1 MKYRIS
7 KYNRVMGMI
16 IVLAAVYSSNYG
28 QPNAVKEK
36 QLTPKQESI
45 IPIAGFTAKG
55 NQADLKL
62 AMAEGLAA
70 GLSVNEIK
78 EILVQLYAYTG
89 FPRSLNAISTLES
102 LLHERSQKGINDPM
116 GKEPTRQDFK
126 GSKFTYGKEMVTRL
140 TGSSATGAPQKFV
153 PVIDTFLKEHL
164 FADIFGR
171 DNLDYQSRE
180 IATISA
186 LASLDGLEAQLR
198 GHLNVGRN
206 VGLTQGELR
215 GIANSL
221 FARIGKAEGNTTAK
235 ILNEMYPV
243 AETPDTNPDIDLFS
257 KGSKMVSNNFTGEVW
272 LNMLLQPDTTFQTN
286 MGSVIFSPGARTNW
300 HIHPSGQILLVMD
313 GMGFY
318 QEKGKPKRLI
328 RKGDLVTCEPN
339 IIHWHGATQT
349 STLTHIAVSTNLG
362 KGNVIWL
369 EKVTDAVYNQ

>member
-1 MKYRIS
+1 MKHSIS
-7 KYNRVMGMI
+7 KYRVALY
-16 IVLAAVYSSNYG
+16 IVLTAVYSSNYG
-28 QPNAVKEK
+28 QQKAVMEK

-55 NQADLKL
+55 NQAALKL

-102 LLHERSQKGINDPM
+102 LLNERNQKGIKDLI
-116 GKEPTRQDFK
+116 GKEPARQDFK
-126 GSKFTYGKEMVTRL
+126 GNKFTYGKEVVTKL

-198 GHLNVGRN
+198 GHLSVGKN

-215 GIANSL
+215 GIANRL
-221 FARIGKAEGNTTAK
+221 FTKIGKAEGNTTTK

-243 AETPDTNPDIDLFS
+243 AETPDANPDIDLFS

-272 LNMLLQPDTTFQTN
+272 LNTILQPDTTFHATIGN
-286 MGSVIFSPGARTNW
+286 VTFSPGARSNW
-300 HIHPSGQILLVMD
+300 HFHPSGQILLVMD

-318 QEKGKPKRLI
+318 QEKGKPKRMI
-328 RKGDLVTCEPN
+328 RKGDMVTCEPN

-349 STLTHIAVSTNLG
+349 STLTHIAMSPNLE
-362 KGNVIWL
+362 KGNVVWL
-369 EKVTDAVYNQ
+369 EKVTDEVYNQ